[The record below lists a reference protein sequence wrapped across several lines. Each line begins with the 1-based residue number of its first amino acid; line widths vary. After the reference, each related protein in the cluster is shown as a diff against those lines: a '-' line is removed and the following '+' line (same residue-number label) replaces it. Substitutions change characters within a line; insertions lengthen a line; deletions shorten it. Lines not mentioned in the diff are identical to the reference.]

1 MLVGIIYA
9 IIIFTMAV
17 PKKKVS
23 KSRRNMRRSH
33 DKLNISMG
41 VNCNNCNSYKENHGM
56 CEACGFYKG
65 ILIKAPKVK
74 NQAKTEN

>member
-1 MLVGIIYA
+1 LLVRIVYA

-17 PKKKVS
+17 PKKKT
-23 KSRRNMRRSH
+23 SRSVRNQRRSH
-33 DKLNISMG
+33 DKLEINMG

-56 CEACGFYKG
+56 CKACGFYNG

-74 NQAKTEN
+74 NQ